1 MNKLITEK
9 NISDIINELSEEKIL
24 IPIKLSETMLSD
36 EANMTFEYIETE
48 LNTIYDKIRLLEQL
62 HDYTEVFVKE
72 QIDKKENQFKEYLK
86 TIEDVS
92 DLYQDNNSVSYLIQ
106 FLASKDTIRD
116 RDGSIIQQMDINNHL
131 LEMPGTI
138 LAKANLN
145 NIIHKSDIDCYNN
158 TYNNL
163 LKEKPGVSIYF
174 ADNPFV
180 GGVLEQVQTTISNP
194 QTYNYIGLDITNVQL
209 LDPTIV
215 HESSSEPINIIN
227 GYINPTIV
235 SGFNFNLNCVNYNIG
250 KKANTINSP
259 KTNIPINDISI
270 PSGTTTKEKEIET
283 NITHKE
289 EQVQDV
295 KEKHVEQVT
304 GTGEYI
310 YTTYKPWVLGIK
322 GAIMQK
328 MSNGMYEPVGSFHF
342 WNEDWRRFPEVT
354 KIDDNQIM
362 NKEKLKNRITD
373 KEVRYWIKKLTGHD
387 A

>member
-36 EANMTFEYIETE
+36 EANITFEYIETE

-62 HDYTEVFVKE
+62 HNYTEVFVKE
-72 QIDKKENQFKEYLK
+72 QIEKKENQFKEYLK

-116 RDGSIIQQMDINNHL
+116 RDGSIIQQMDINNHS

-138 LAKANLN
+138 LAKVNLN

-194 QTYNYIGLDITNVQL
+194 QTYNYIGLDITNAQL

-259 KTNIPINDISI
+259 KTNIPINDMSI
-270 PSGTTTKEKEIET
+270 PSGTTTKEKENEI

-310 YTTYKPWVLGIK
+310 YTTYRPWVLGIK

-354 KIDDNQIM
+354 KIEDNQIM
-362 NKEKLKNRITD
+362 NKEKLENRITD
-373 KEVRYWIKKLTGHD
+373 KEVHYWVRKLTGHD

>member
-180 GGVLEQVQTTISNP
+180 GGILEQVQTTISNP
-194 QTYNYIGLDITNVQL
+194 QTYNYIGLDITNAQL

-310 YTTYKPWVLGIK
+310 YTTYRPWVLGIK

-354 KIDDNQIM
+354 KIEDNQIM
-362 NKEKLKNRITD
+362 NKEKLENRITD
-373 KEVRYWIKKLTGHD
+373 KEVHYWVRKLTGHD

>member
-62 HDYTEVFVKE
+62 HNYTEVFVKE
-72 QIDKKENQFKEYLK
+72 QINKKENQFKAYLK

-106 FLASKDTIRD
+106 FLASKDTFRD
-116 RDGSIIQQMDINNHL
+116 RNGSIIQQMDINNHL

-180 GGVLEQVQTTISNP
+180 GGILEQVQTTISNP
-194 QTYNYIGLDITNVQL
+194 QTYNYIGLDITNAQL
-209 LDPTIV
+209 LDPTVV

-250 KKANTINSP
+250 KKANTINLP
-259 KTNIPINDISI
+259 KTNIPINDMSI

-310 YTTYKPWVLGIK
+310 YTTYRPWVLGIK

-373 KEVRYWIKKLTGHD
+373 KEVRYWVRKLTGHD

>member
-62 HDYTEVFVKE
+62 HNYTEVFVKE
-72 QIDKKENQFKEYLK
+72 QINKKENQFKAYLK

-116 RDGSIIQQMDINNHL
+116 RNGSIIQQMDINNHL

-180 GGVLEQVQTTISNP
+180 GGILEQVQTTISNP
-194 QTYNYIGLDITNVQL
+194 QTYNYIGLDITNAQL
-209 LDPTIV
+209 LDPTVV

-250 KKANTINSP
+250 KKANTINLP
-259 KTNIPINDISI
+259 KTNIPINDMSI

-310 YTTYKPWVLGIK
+310 YTTYRPWVLGIK

-373 KEVRYWIKKLTGHD
+373 KEVRYWVRKLTGHD

>member
-62 HDYTEVFVKE
+62 HNYTEVFVKE
-72 QIDKKENQFKEYLK
+72 QIEKKENQFKEYLK

-116 RDGSIIQQMDINNHL
+116 RDGSIIQQMDINNHS

-180 GGVLEQVQTTISNP
+180 GGILEQVQTTISNP
-194 QTYNYIGLDITNVQL
+194 QTYNYIGLDITNAQL

-259 KTNIPINDISI
+259 KTNIPINDMSI

-283 NITHKE
+283 NITHKK

-310 YTTYKPWVLGIK
+310 YTTYRPWVLGIK

-354 KIDDNQIM
+354 KIEDNQIM
-362 NKEKLKNRITD
+362 NKEKLENRITD
-373 KEVRYWIKKLTGHD
+373 KEVRYWVRKLTGHD

>member
-1 MNKLITEK
+1 MNKQITEK

-235 SGFNFNLNCVNYNIG
+235 SGFNFNLSCVNYNIG

-310 YTTYKPWVLGIK
+310 YTTYRPWVLGIK

-354 KIDDNQIM
+354 KIEDNQIM
-362 NKEKLKNRITD
+362 NKEKLENRITD
-373 KEVRYWIKKLTGHD
+373 KEVRYWIRKLTGHD

>member
-36 EANMTFEYIETE
+36 EANITFEYIETE

-62 HDYTEVFVKE
+62 HNYTEVFVKE
-72 QIDKKENQFKEYLK
+72 QIEKKENQFKEYLK

-92 DLYQDNNSVSYLIQ
+92 DLYQDNNSISYLIQ

-163 LKEKPGVSIYF
+163 LKENPGVSIYF

-194 QTYNYIGLDITNVQL
+194 QTYNYIRLDITNAQL

-259 KTNIPINDISI
+259 KTNIPINDMSI

-310 YTTYKPWVLGIK
+310 YTTYRPWVLGIK

-328 MSNGMYEPVGSFHF
+328 MSNGMYEPIGSFHF
-342 WNEDWRRFPEVT
+342 WNEDWRRFPEIT

-373 KEVRYWIKKLTGHD
+373 KEIRYWVRKLTGHD

>member
-310 YTTYKPWVLGIK
+310 YTTYKPWVLGIE

>member
-24 IPIKLSETMLSD
+24 IPIKLSETMLSN

-163 LKEKPGVSIYF
+163 LKEKPGISIYF

-194 QTYNYIGLDITNVQL
+194 QTYNYIGLDITNAQL

-235 SGFNFNLNCVNYNIG
+235 SGFNFNLNCINYNIG

-259 KTNIPINDISI
+259 KTNIPINDMSI

-310 YTTYKPWVLGIK
+310 YTTYRPWVLGIK

-342 WNEDWRRFPEVT
+342 WNEDWRRFPKVT

-362 NKEKLKNRITD
+362 NKKKLENRIAD
-373 KEVRYWIKKLTGHD
+373 KEVHYWVRKLTGHD

>member
-36 EANMTFEYIETE
+36 EANITFEYIETE
-48 LNTIYDKIRLLEQL
+48 LNSIYDKIRLLEQL
-62 HDYTEVFVKE
+62 HNYTEVFVKE

-163 LKEKPGVSIYF
+163 LKEKHGVSIYF

>member
-310 YTTYKPWVLGIK
+310 YTTYRPWVLGIK

>member
-310 YTTYKPWVLGIK
+310 YTTYKHWVLGIK

>member
-36 EANMTFEYIETE
+36 EANITFEYIETE
-48 LNTIYDKIRLLEQL
+48 LNSIYDKIRLLEQL
-62 HDYTEVFVKE
+62 YNYTEVFVKE

-106 FLASKDTIRD
+106 FFASKDTIRD

-209 LDPTIV
+209 LYPTIV

-259 KTNIPINDISI
+259 KTNIPINDMSI

-289 EQVQDV
+289 EQVQDI

-310 YTTYKPWVLGIK
+310 YTTYRPWVLGIK

-328 MSNGMYEPVGSFHF
+328 MSNGMYEPIGSFHF

-373 KEVRYWIKKLTGHD
+373 KEVRYWVRKLTGHD

>member
-36 EANMTFEYIETE
+36 EANITFEYIETE
-48 LNTIYDKIRLLEQL
+48 LNSIYEKIRLLEQL

-194 QTYNYIGLDITNVQL
+194 QIYNYIGLDITNTQL

-259 KTNIPINDISI
+259 KTNIPINDMSI

-310 YTTYKPWVLGIK
+310 YTTYRPWVLGIK

-342 WNEDWRRFPEVT
+342 WNEDWRRFPKVT

-373 KEVRYWIKKLTGHD
+373 KEVRYWIRKLTGHD

>member
-36 EANMTFEYIETE
+36 EANITFEYIETE
-48 LNTIYDKIRLLEQL
+48 LNSIYDKIRLLEQL

-180 GGVLEQVQTTISNP
+180 GGILEQVQTTISNP
-194 QTYNYIGLDITNVQL
+194 QTYNYIGLDITNAQL

-259 KTNIPINDISI
+259 KTNIPINNMSI

-310 YTTYKPWVLGIK
+310 YTTYRPWVLGIK

-354 KIDDNQIM
+354 KIEDNQIM
-362 NKEKLKNRITD
+362 NKEKLENRITD
-373 KEVRYWIKKLTGHD
+373 KEVHYWVRKLTGHD

>member
-180 GGVLEQVQTTISNP
+180 GGILEQVQTTISNP
-194 QTYNYIGLDITNVQL
+194 QIYNYIGLDITNAQL

-259 KTNIPINDISI
+259 KTNIPINDMSI
-270 PSGTTTKEKEIET
+270 PSGATTKEKEIET

-310 YTTYKPWVLGIK
+310 YTTYRPWVLGIK

>member
-373 KEVRYWIKKLTGHD
+373 KEVQYWIKKLTGHD

>member
-1 MNKLITEK
+1 MNKLITKK

-62 HDYTEVFVKE
+62 HNYTEVFVKE
-72 QIDKKENQFKEYLK
+72 QIDKKEYLK

-174 ADNPFV
+174 ANNPFV

-194 QTYNYIGLDITNVQL
+194 QTYNYIGLDITNAQL

-259 KTNIPINDISI
+259 KTNIPINDMPI

-304 GTGEYI
+304 GTGKYI
-310 YTTYKPWVLGIK
+310 YTTYRPWVLGIK

-354 KIDDNQIM
+354 KIEDNQIM

-373 KEVRYWIKKLTGHD
+373 KEVRYWIRKLTGHD

>member
-62 HDYTEVFVKE
+62 HNYTEVFVKE

-116 RDGSIIQQMDINNHL
+116 RDGSIIQQMDINNHS

-194 QTYNYIGLDITNVQL
+194 QTYNYIGLDL
-209 LDPTIV
+209 P
-215 HESSSEPINIIN
+215 ESGI
-227 GYINPTIV
+227 
-235 SGFNFNLNCVNYNIG
+235 
-250 KKANTINSP
+250 
-259 KTNIPINDISI
+259 DI
-270 PSGTTTKEKEIET
+270 E
-283 NITHKE
+283 
-289 EQVQDV
+289 
-295 KEKHVEQVT
+295 
-304 GTGEYI
+304 
-310 YTTYKPWVLGIK
+310 
-322 GAIMQK
+322 
-328 MSNGMYEPVGSFHF
+328 
-342 WNEDWRRFPEVT
+342 
-354 KIDDNQIM
+354 
-362 NKEKLKNRITD
+362 
-373 KEVRYWIKKLTGHD
+373 
-387 A
+387 